1 MVEPV
6 AVIVPNFNKAK
17 TLRACLTA
25 IAGQSYRP
33 VEVVVVD
40 DCSTDGSA
48 DIAREFDCR
57 LVEMPVNGGPAA
69 ARNEGV
75 RCTTAPLLFF
85 VDSDTAP
92 APDAIANAVRLLGD
106 DVGMVQGIYE
116 PYPLFDDG
124 PVEAYRVAFEHFW
137 RRRAV
142 GRETGALLAASLI
155 RRSVFEEAGGLD
167 ERLRDG
173 EDDEF
178 GTRLPARY
186 RLIATDRVLTR
197 HDDEERLGPLLA
209 EQFTRARTKP
219 ALMARTLLRQRDGAR
234 GARVA
239 MMSPARFAHLDR
251 SAQVTLAA
259 ALLVPVLPPALP
271 LLCGVILLANHEFLR
286 FAYRLRGVGFMLTA
300 SGIHLLAQGALVCGL
315 IAGLPGAVRVLAR

>member
-1 MVEPV
+1 MSEPV

-142 GRETGALLAASLI
+142 GRPRAATLLAASLI

-167 ERLRDG
+167 ERLRTG
-173 EDDEF
+173 EDTEF
-178 GTRLPARY
+178 GTRMPSRW
-186 RLIATDRVLTR
+186 RLVVTDAVLTR
-197 HDDEERLGPLLA
+197 HDDVDRFLPFVREQFGFAVDTPLVMLRARRNPGPTLRVGAMSRTGLLLA
-209 EQFTRARTKP
+209 GLSLLVLPVTVAVP
-219 ALMARTLLRQRDGAR
+219 ALL
-234 GARVA
+234 
-239 MMSPARFAHLDR
+239 PAWLGL
-251 SAQVTLAA
+251 LAA
-259 ALLVPVLPPALP
+259 STAAS
-271 LLCGVILLANHEFLR
+271 HR
-286 FAYRLRGVGFMLTA
+286 FIRFTYRLRGARFALYTTAMHTLLYALLVVATGVGVLRA
-300 SGIHLLAQGALVCGL
+300 AHA
-315 IAGLPGAVRVLAR
+315 LARGEA